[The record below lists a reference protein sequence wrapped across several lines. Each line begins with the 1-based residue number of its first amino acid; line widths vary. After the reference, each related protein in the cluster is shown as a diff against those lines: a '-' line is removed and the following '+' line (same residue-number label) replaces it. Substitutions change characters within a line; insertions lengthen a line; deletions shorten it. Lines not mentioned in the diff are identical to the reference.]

1 MYSIMY
7 THMDKGMET
16 DVSVLP
22 EIVIDDSADAYV
34 ETDEESEEEAE
45 PPKSRPPASEIVA
58 SQPAIQVDIES
69 EEEEEE
75 EPQPVAHLEIQPIAK
90 PKRQASSK
98 QKEHLARTG

>member
-1 MYSIMY
+1 MY

-75 EPQPVAHLEIQPIAK
+75 EPQPVAHLEI
-90 PKRQASSK
+90 
-98 QKEHLARTG
+98 